1 MMIKTLRQS
10 RQPRMALLPPMAV
23 LLACA
28 LGLAPEAQGSE
39 ALMPAV
45 ESKTP
50 LQMPA
55 QAAARPAYLARAQ
68 RRFDQGSQGSQVIGE
83 LQGGIFC
90 TRKNEIIWN
99 QNSAEVMLPANALFQ
114 RFRSE
119 LQQHG
124 YPVPSAP
131 AEPLFREQ
139 GAEAAGERA
148 RPPDFNLQVGVII
161 DQLQTNLCG
170 KGSDG
175 WTGEASVRLEW
186 QVFAPE
192 QRKVIYRGM
201 SEGVFRSRERSL
213 EGRAPPIPLEAFGVA
228 VRNLLAD
235 PRFALALQS
244 PYDRVAA
251 AANGNAE
258 SAVART
264 PAPAPPGRP
273 LSIDNQPAER
283 GSSEIAKRMP
293 ELRSAVVTVLTERGS
308 GTGFYIGS
316 SGWLLTNQHV
326 IGQAAAVRVRLP
338 TGRELLAEVVRV
350 DAARDIA
357 LLKTEAPGVRPMP
370 LRTGEPGIGEDV
382 YALGSPLGDAFN
394 TTLTR
399 GILSGVRKV
408 RDLDFLQS
416 DVAILPGS
424 SGGPLL
430 DKSGQVIGITVAG
443 LGAKGLAGMN
453 FFIPVGSALERLQ
466 LQLQNLE
473 SHKP

>member
-1 MMIKTLRQS
+1 MMNKTLR
-10 RQPRMALLPPMAV
+10 LLLQRRLARLPLQLA
-23 LLACA
+23 LLACTLSLMRGVQA
-28 LGLAPEAQGSE
+28 AE

-45 ESKTP
+45 EDKTP
-50 LQMPA
+50 LLMPP

-68 RRFDQGSQGSQVIGE
+68 RRFEQGSQGNQIVGQ
-83 LQGGIFC
+83 LQGGLFC
-90 TRKNEIIWN
+90 TRRNEIVWN
-99 QNSAEVMLPANALFQ
+99 QNSAEVMLPTNALFL

-124 YPVPSAP
+124 YPVPASP

-139 GAEAAGERA
+139 DAAQERA
-148 RPPDFNLQVGVII
+148 RPADFNLQVGVII
-161 DQLQTNLCG
+161 SQFQTNLCA
-170 KGSDG
+170 KGGDS
-175 WTGEASVRLEW
+175 WTGEAYLRLEW

-213 EGRAPPIPLEAFGVA
+213 DGSVPPIPMEAFGAA

-244 PYDRVAA
+244 PYDSVAA
-251 AANGNAE
+251 AAIGGAG
-258 SAVART
+258 SDVARAPEAM
-264 PAPAPPGRP
+264 PAGSP
-273 LSIDNQPAER
+273 LAIDNQPAER
-283 GSSEIAKRMP
+283 GNGEIARVMP

-326 IGQAAAVRVRLP
+326 IGQARAVRVRLP

-370 LRTGEPGIGEDV
+370 LRMGEPGIGEDV

-453 FFIPVGSALERLQ
+453 FFIPVGSAIERLQ
-466 LQLQNLE
+466 LQLQ
-473 SHKP
+473 SRDQRKP

>member
-1 MMIKTLRQS
+1 MIKTLRQF
-10 RQPRMALLPPMAV
+10 RRPRVALLPPMAV

-45 ESKTP
+45 ENKTP

-83 LQGGIFC
+83 LQGGVFC
-90 TRKNEIIWN
+90 TRKNEIVWN

-175 WTGEASVRLEW
+175 WTGEAYVRLEW

-192 QRKVIYRGM
+192 QRKVIYRGT

-213 EGRAPPIPLEAFGVA
+213 QGNAPPIPLEAFGVA

-244 PYDRVAA
+244 PYDSVAA
-251 AANGNAE
+251 ASSIAD
-258 SAVART
+258 SAGSRSA
-264 PAPAPPGRP
+264 APPGRP
-273 LSIDNQPAER
+273 LSIDNQAAER
-283 GSSEIAKRMP
+283 ASSEIAKRMP

-326 IGQAAAVRVRLP
+326 IGQAGVVRVRLP
-338 TGRELLAEVVRV
+338 TGRELQAEVVRV

-370 LRTGEPGIGEDV
+370 LRMGEPGIGEDV

-466 LQLQNLE
+466 LKLQNLE